1 MPWVEHGYGFV
12 SFEYRSRFVLRTF
25 SIAELRQARH
35 RALSHDASPLADS
48 CSRSFSVEREKRS
61 SLNSDFLA
69 SKPLASSLYLPVSEA
84 PCPHKRS
91 ISVTSLFPSPWL
103 SISWTSRPCDW
114 EGNRPGNHEPRSW
127 RATSFRDTGP
137 KLAGD
142 PFRGLLAALDALG
155 HADSVIGVAGERQ
168 TGVRGDR

>member
-1 MPWVEHGYGFV
+1 MGGAWIWLRFIQV
-12 SFEYRSRFVLRTF
+12 SFEARFTHVQHSRIAASQTPSTF
-25 SIAELRQARH
+25 SRRIIFGGQLFPQLLRGRGKG
-35 RALSHDASPLADS
+35 SP
-48 CSRSFSVEREKRS
+48 
-61 SLNSDFLA
+61 LNSDSLA
-69 SKPLASSLYLPVSEA
+69 PKPLASSLYLPISEA

-114 EGNRPGNHEPRSW
+114 EGNSPGDLEPRSW

>member
-1 MPWVEHGYGFV
+1 MAVPRDPGRFPVFATCPVVMLAHGLTIA
-12 SFEYRSRFVLRTF
+12 RSTHRGGRLPQLHRRGP
-25 SIAELRQARH
+25 SEDSLQA
-35 RALSHDASPLADS
+35 LATVG
-48 CSRSFSVEREKRS
+48 VEREAWSVISPRS
-61 SLNSDFLA
+61 A
-69 SKPLASSLYLPVSEA
+69 KTRMGRQIVSWSRRPQA
-84 PCPHKRS
+84 RK
-91 ISVTSLFPSPWL
+91 
-103 SISWTSRPCDW
+103 RPCDG
-114 EGNRPGNHEPRSW
+114 EGNRPGDHEPRLW